1 MFAAPAS
8 APADNEH
15 AEPAG
20 QDRGADAFG
29 SLMSELSVPSPAAGH
44 LMPSVKLA
52 NTLDRHAIPL
62 LPLKDLM
69 PASEHAAD
77 STGSQERW
85 SKLTLP
91 GPTPREARSARI
103 QQRELQRLGTE
114 LRHDG
119 LLATSARLRRSARA
133 ADAARKQAHTAHGL
147 PPARVTPAH
156 EMVGAIAG
164 QAQVC
169 RVGVQLGALNQPV
182 SGLSPAWDLRVS
194 KSRLDVSSAASS
206 CSNSTCSSGSC
217 SSDAS
222 DVQICAGKMSKRQ
235 ARRMAKIDRVHDIEQ
250 RPRFTT
256 RTDVPCPLSNGRR
269 ATGAYLQGLTHSQL
283 AWRTAKWMAARG
295 KAPSVR
301 RMQDTEHRVR
311 EWFRLIDLDGNG
323 RLSPVEVVE
332 PLCSLGAARS
342 ALEVLAMIAAVKG
355 WPPARLAALMAVA
368 RQSVTA
374 AEPDAHSAQA
384 STPQLSARPATTAPQ
399 QVSTSAEDTLRN
411 LVGTDSTAHMTSA
424 DSAAVHAAN
433 LPDAEIAF
441 PDFVRLVTD
450 AKLHNRAAEMMRIA
464 AELESA
470 VALRK
475 TTSTLAG
482 GAQSSA
488 ASIAALDEALSQDNH
503 AAFARNAEELAGQD
517 VCQHGASQA
526 SLRLHQ
532 YNSQVSLTSRA
543 SERLGE
549 PARGSVGDLQRQ
561 GRSLSHGARRALFL
575 ASSGNERHFHR
586 HDASRAALSQS
597 MQPDDHRASSVLVR
611 RASAAGRRTSVSS
624 TAMPPTSNL
633 HTHAANVAIAAAQRA
648 VKAGNADAR
657 QRGERFVHMPL
668 VSPLAELG
676 ELAARAGSAKPHRKP
691 AVAARADGRAP
702 GKPRART
709 GRRRPRAA
717 RRRGGGAKRRLAR
730 ARRSSSHSSSSD
742 ASVGSAED
750 IVQVLQRITS
760 SAISDGQDLAG
771 SGDERLVSST
781 MNGLIASQFITSRK
795 LSSGRRATLAAAARA
810 GVEAARAFDQPV
822 PPDSPGPGSPVAADS
837 PRRSR
842 HRPGSAFVDAPAGH
856 AAGPQAASQQAA
868 QSVWQPFV
876 DKHQSGKVN
885 VAATMRAA
893 TDQRFEH
900 LPFPLL
906 VSAARRRSVLDAAM
920 GNMPAPPSEASS
932 AGDSLASTTGR
943 SRLLL
948 SSVERV
954 KARHALPSGVLA
966 ALAAA
971 RASASGTALAPHG
984 S

>member
-1 MFAAPAS
+1 MCDAS
-8 APADNEH
+8 ASLPGEH
-15 AEPAG
+15 EQVGPG
-20 QDRGADAFG
+20 DQQHPADAFG
-29 SLMSELSVPSPAAGH
+29 SLMSELSVPSSAAGH

-52 NTLDRHAIPL
+52 NTLDRHGIPL
-62 LPLKDLM
+62 LPLKDLI
-69 PASEHAAD
+69 PAGEPAAD
-77 STGSQERW
+77 SAVSQERW
-85 SKLTLP
+85 SKLALP

-119 LLATSARLRRSARA
+119 LLATSARLRRSAQA
-133 ADAARKQAHTAHGL
+133 ADAARRQAQTARG
-147 PPARVTPAH
+147 PMPARVTPAH

-194 KSRLDVSSAASS
+194 KSRLGASSSASS
-206 CSNSTCSSGSC
+206 CSNSTCSSGDG
-217 SSDAS
+217 SSDAG

-250 RPRFTT
+250 RSRFAT
-256 RTDVPCPLSNGRR
+256 RTDVPCPPSNGRR
-269 ATGAYLQGLTHSQL
+269 AASAYLQGLTHSQL

-368 RQSVTA
+368 RQSVAA
-374 AEPDAHSAQA
+374 AEPAAHSAQA
-384 STPQLSARPATTAPQ
+384 STPQISAGPPGTAQQ

-450 AKLHNRAAEMMRIA
+450 AKLHNTAAEMMRVA

-503 AAFARNAEELAGQD
+503 AAFARSADELPGHD
-517 VCQHGASQA
+517 TWQHGASQA

-532 YNSQVSLTSRA
+532 HNSQVSLTSRA
-543 SERLGE
+543 SERLGGE
-549 PARGSVGDLQRQ
+549 AVRGSVGDLQRQ
-561 GRSLSHGARRALFL
+561 GRSLSHGTRRALFL
-575 ASSGNERHFHR
+575 ATSGDERHFNR
-586 HDASRAALSQS
+586 HGTSRTALSPS
-597 MQPDDHRASSVLVR
+597 LQPDDHRASSVLVR
-611 RASAAGRRTSVSS
+611 RASAAGRRASASS
-624 TAMPPTSNL
+624 AAMPLASSL
-633 HTHAANVAIAAAQRA
+633 HTHAANAAIAAAQRA

-676 ELAARAGSAKPHRKP
+676 EPAARVRRTSPRLKPAVGARGGGRAPSKARARAG
-691 AVAARADGRAP
+691 
-702 GKPRART
+702 
-709 GRRRPRAA
+709 RRRKRAA
-717 RRRGGGAKRRLAR
+717 RRRGGGAKHRLDRTRRSS
-730 ARRSSSHSSSSD
+730 SSSHSSSGA
-742 ASVGSAED
+742 ASAGSAED

-760 SAISDGQDLAG
+760 SAILQGQEQAG

-781 MNGLIASQFITSRK
+781 MHGLIASQFITSRK
-795 LSSGRRATLAAAARA
+795 LSSARQATLAAAARA

-822 PPDSPGPGSPVAADS
+822 PPASGGPGSPVAGDS
-837 PRRSR
+837 PRRIR
-842 HRPGSAFVDAPAGH
+842 HRPGSAFVDAPADR
-856 AAGPQAASQQAA
+856 AAGPQTV

-906 VSAARRRSVLDAAM
+906 VSTARRRSVLDAAM
-920 GNMPAPPSEASS
+920 GNMPVQLSEASS
-932 AGDSLASTTGR
+932 AGNDTAGTQGR

-971 RASASGTALAPHG
+971 RASVPANALAPP
-984 S
+984 SS